1 MARPKKSER
10 EGKVFDRA
18 YREFDRIQSAAYDER
33 RQCLQDRRF
42 ARIAGAQYE
51 GPLEEQ
57 FAAKPKMEVNKIQRA
72 ITRVIN
78 EMRQNEFTSS
88 FIMRDGEDDPELSDL
103 CCELKRA
110 DEHDSN
116 AQESIDV
123 AFDEALTG
131 GFGAYRLC
139 TEYVDENDP
148 DDERQRVRWE
158 PINDADSCVFF
169 DVDSKKQDKSDARHV
184 FVLTPYT
191 LERFVDEWGDDPAS
205 WPKAVTQ
212 SEFDWST
219 GTIVWVAEFYEVE
232 EKRVTTSTF
241 MHVDGKEEKRTDEEL
256 AEVVQE
262 SDDGEGMTLEAVLES
277 QGARK
282 VREKKT
288 KVRKVH
294 KWIMSGGG
302 ILKDCG
308 YIAGTELPI
317 IPVFG
322 IRVVVDGVE
331 RPIGLVRYAK
341 DIQRLKNMAMSKL
354 AEVAS
359 LGSVEK
365 PIFIAGQVAGHE
377 NIWRDDNLQNYP
389 YLTIN
394 PIVGEEG
401 VEQPMGPV
409 GYTKSP
415 NVPPAVAGLLQTTD
429 ADMAEVLGNQGGAD
443 QMQANTSA
451 KLFENVS
458 ERLDAQS
465 YIFMDNLA
473 KARRREA
480 QVWLSMARD
489 IYREKGRKM
498 KAIGADDEP
507 RQVEIKRPVMN
518 EETGEREYENDL
530 DDADFDVFIT
540 VGPTSAS
547 KRRSVVTQAVSL
559 MQVSQDPQTQN
570 ILAMYAMMN
579 LDGEGMSDLAAYAR
593 KQLVQMGVVK
603 PTEAERE
610 EMAQAAAQ
618 AKQQPPDAQQQ
629 FLMAEAQKAKVLAQ
643 KAAADTALAMANTE
657 KAKVDAEAKRVETL
671 LAVNEQ
677 ALAVA
682 EARTQGL
689 GNGTPTK

>member
-1 MARPKKSER
+1 MARPSKSER
-10 EGKVFDRA
+10 ESKVFERA
-18 YREFDRIQSAAYDER
+18 FREFDRIQSAAYDER
-33 RQCLQDRRF
+33 KQCLQDRRF

-57 FAAKPKMEVNKIQRA
+57 FAAKPRMEVNKIQRA

-78 EMRQNEFTSS
+78 EMRQNDFTST
-88 FIMRDGEDDPELSDL
+88 FVMRDDEDDPELSDL

-148 DDERQRVRWE
+148 DDERQRIKWE

-169 DVDSKKQDKSDARHV
+169 DADSKNQDKSDARHV
-184 FVLTPYT
+184 FTLVPYT
-191 LERFVDEWGDDPAS
+191 LDRYIDEWGDDPAS

-219 GTIVWVAEFYEVE
+219 DTLVWVAEFYEVE
-232 EKRVTTSTF
+232 EMRVTTSTF
-241 MHVDGKEEKRTDEEL
+241 VHVDGKEEKRTDEEL

-262 SDDGEGMTLEAVLES
+262 SDDGETMTLAQVLES

-282 VREKKT
+282 LREKKT

-322 IRVVVDGVE
+322 IRVVVDGIE

-341 DIQRLKNMAMSKL
+341 DVQRLKNMAMSKL

-359 LGSVEK
+359 LSSVEK
-365 PIFIAGQVAGHE
+365 PIFTADQIVGHE
-377 NIWRDDNLQNYP
+377 KIWSDDNLENYP
-389 YLTIN
+389 YLTVN
-394 PIVGEEG
+394 PIVGEDG
-401 VEQPMGPV
+401 VPQPMGPV
-409 GYTKSP
+409 GYTKSA

-429 ADMAEVLGNQGGAD
+429 ADMAEVLGNQGAAD

-451 KLFENVS
+451 KLFDSVS
-458 ERLDAQS
+458 ERIDAQS
-465 YIFMDNLA
+465 FIFMDNLA

-498 KAIGADDEP
+498 KAIGADGEA
-507 RQVEIKRPVMN
+507 RRVEIKRPVMN
-518 EETGEREYENDL
+518 AETGEREYENDL
-530 DDADFDVFIT
+530 EDADFDVFVT

-559 MQVSQDPQTQN
+559 MQVTQDPQTQG

-579 LDGEGMSDLAAYAR
+579 LDGEGMGDLAAYAR
-593 KQLVQMGVVK
+593 KQLVQQGVVK

-629 FLMAEAQKAKVLAQ
+629 FLQAEAQKAKVLAQ

-657 KAKVDAEAKRVETL
+657 KVKVDTEAKRVETL

-682 EARTQGL
+682 EART
-689 GNGTPTK
+689 PPIAPPSRAR